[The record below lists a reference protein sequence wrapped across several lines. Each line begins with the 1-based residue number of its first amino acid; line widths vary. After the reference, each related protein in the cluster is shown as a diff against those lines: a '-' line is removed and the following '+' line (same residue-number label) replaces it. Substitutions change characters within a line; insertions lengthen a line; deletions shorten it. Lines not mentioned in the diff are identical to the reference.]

1 MCECRCR
8 EGFWVGGPRAWGR
21 PGQPLGFTPGPRAA
35 APPLSLP
42 LQIAGVE
49 HVVFVQTNVLN
60 WKERTLLIEAHNDT
74 FASRVVVKETCRYT
88 VSARASQGWV

>member
-1 MCECRCR
+1 MS
-8 EGFWVGGPRAWGR
+8 GGLLGWGTQGLGATGPALGVHPR
-21 PGQPLGFTPGPRAA
+21 PPCCS
-35 APPLSLP
+35 PPLSLP